1 MDAIVDKIYTLVDDN
16 DKIQKFVDFGKKIH
30 EISSSKTYNCKTK
43 RFFKEIDEI
52 LESCLPSAAVAGKF
66 TRICIK
72 HIVFFFQYFH
82 QVWKKLNEKIEK
94 LDNSAFLLLREELLF
109 TGKLSTLLAKKK
121 NLDAKINEMEKGLL

>member
-30 EISSSKTYNCKTK
+30 EISSCKTYNCKTK

-72 HIVFFFQYFH
+72 HIFSVFSSG
-82 QVWKKLNEKIEK
+82 VEKTE
-94 LDNSAFLLLREELLF
+94 R
-109 TGKLSTLLAKKK
+109 K
-121 NLDAKINEMEKGLL
+121 NRKTR